1 MRFSYKEE
9 YTQKKLIKWY
19 LLQLKWEKQI
29 VWNILE
35 GEKSMGIIMLDYD
48 YNIIIHLMKKNLIAE
63 TIYFLWILC
72 ILWSIK
78 EKECY
83 LFIRLQNDRIFI
95 SHPSNPISNAQLR
108 YRWKLLFPIN
118 WLHTCPPRHTKW
130 KTAALLSEC
139 KSTSTPS
146 ISHTDA
152 RTKILWTDRFSL
164 FFQIDFTYTR
174 RLPPPTNLNL
184 HKFTFSH
191 VHTII
196 HIIIIHNVLRKKW
209 ESESDVEKKYNKL

>member
-35 GEKSMGIIMLDYD
+35 GEKSMGNIMLDYD

-95 SHPSNPISNAQLR
+95 SHPSNPIYIQRSAQIPLKIAFP
-108 YRWKLLFPIN
+108 YKL
-118 WLHTCPPRHTKW
+118 
-130 KTAALLSEC
+130 AAYM
-139 KSTSTPS
+139 STPPHQMENCCS
-146 ISHTDA
+146 AQWVQKHKHSFHLTHR
-152 RTKILWTDRFSL
+152 RTYKNLMNRPIFPFFSNRL
-164 FFQIDFTYTR
+164 YIYT
-174 RLPPPTNLNL
+174 PTTTTN
-184 HKFTFSH
+184 
-191 VHTII
+191 
-196 HIIIIHNVLRKKW
+196 
-209 ESESDVEKKYNKL
+209 